1 MRGEQGVGEA
11 RWSIFPDSP
20 GCGEPCLKES
30 VCIYYSKPLQSQGA
44 DFLLLFLP
52 RPSAPCYRV
61 GSVCRP
67 GLSKGPGRAPTSQ
80 SDSCSVKCGGNRS
93 HNCTAQKQKSG
104 RCNGAPCLLCRK
116 HRPLLLEE
124 DGWVP
129 PQAHGTLQKGSG
141 GGYHHAL
148 RVVPGPPWWVV
159 RITRSCHF
167 LIKQPLPSPSRK
179 RLWSQRNP
187 SGCLPRPPCVQRAN
201 SQLGVFCLF
210 VCWVEVLL

>member
-93 HNCTAQKQKSG
+93 HNCTAQKQKSARWQWGPVSALSETPTPSFGG
-104 RCNGAPCLLCRK
+104 RRLGPTSGPRNPAERLRRGLSPCAPGGP
-116 HRPLLLEE
+116 RPTLVGGE
-124 DGWVP
+124 DNEV
-129 PQAHGTLQKGSG
+129 L
-141 GGYHHAL
+141 
-148 RVVPGPPWWVV
+148 
-159 RITRSCHF
+159 
-167 LIKQPLPSPSRK
+167 PLPHKAAIAVSFQKAPLVTKEPFRLPSAAT
-179 RLWSQRNP
+179 L
-187 SGCLPRPPCVQRAN
+187 RAA
-201 SQLGVFCLF
+201 CK
-210 VCWVEVLL
+210 